1 MLFFLPEP
9 NRKMIRYYGIY
20 ANRIKEK
27 LEFIEQRTWR
37 RRLRIAL
44 KQNHKTALTVLKKIP

>member
-20 ANRIKEK
+20 ANRNKEK
-27 LEFIEQRTWR
+27 LSSSNNELGR

-44 KQNHKTALTVLKKIP
+44 KQNHKTAQTVLKKIP